1 MKHSAESVSPQH
13 VDIICN
19 RIAAAILDE
28 MLKQD
33 PESRTAIEVLG
44 GHNIITI
51 CGEVTTNAYVDIR
64 KIVKRI
70 AGNDVGIQINLEQQS
85 LEIAR
90 GVDIGGAG
98 DSGICVGYACNEND
112 SLIPQEL
119 YLAKSLC
126 KYIYDIHPEDGKTQI
141 TINDKKE
148 ITDIVCSF
156 ANVSGNDLNELI
168 ANWVVAYGIK
178 YDKNYKVYVNPA
190 GDWNIGGFA
199 ADSGCVGRKLA
210 VDSFGPRIPIGGGE
224 FTGGKDP
231 SKVDKSGVLMARKR
245 AIELLKA
252 TGAKEVLVKV
262 AYGIGI
268 AEPIMVTAEI
278 DGKYYEFDDLQKEKE
293 RFKPNSI
300 IKELNLKMPIY
311 EETAKWGAFTGNKD
325 FPWEII

>member
-1 MKHSAESVSPQH
+1 MKHTAESVSPSH
-13 VDIICN
+13 PDICCN

-44 GHNIITI
+44 GHNIVTI

-85 LEIAR
+85 LEIAQ
-90 GVDIGGAG
+90 GVDKGGAG

-141 TINDKKE
+141 TIDGNKE

-156 ANVSGNDLNELI
+156 CNVLSSQLRSIIFEWLNI
-168 ANWVVAYGIK
+168 YKIK
-178 YDKNYKVYVNPA
+178 KDNINIHINPA
-190 GDWNIGGFA
+190 GDWSIGGFA

-210 VDSFGPRIPIGGGE
+210 VDSFGPRVPVGGGE

-245 AIELLKA
+245 AIELLKDLD
-252 TGAKEVLVKV
+252 AKEVLVKV

-278 DGKYYEFDDLQKEKE
+278 DGKEYEFDDLQKEKE

-300 IKELNLKMPIY
+300 IKELNLKQPIY
-311 EETAKWGAFTGNKD
+311 EETACWGPFGNKK
-325 FPWEII
+325 FPWEIQ